1 MFHSILYIYYLETY
15 FIYGFFCTGMAAD
28 GGQDL
33 ITLTT
38 DKLSA
43 DGVSESVT
51 CPSCGAVS
59 LFIGQSSLRCILM
72 DHCFCLEL
80 VFFQ

>member
-1 MFHSILYIYYLETY
+1 MNVFC
-15 FIYGFFCTGMAAD
+15 FFKGMAAD
-28 GGQDL
+28 QGQDL

-43 DGVSESVT
+43 DGVSKSVT

-59 LFIGQSSLRCILM
+59 LFIGQSFVVGSLRLFRFGFLTDTYIFF
-72 DHCFCLEL
+72 CF
-80 VFFQ
+80 

>member
-1 MFHSILYIYYLETY
+1 
-15 FIYGFFCTGMAAD
+15 MAAD
-28 GGQDL
+28 VGQDL

-43 DGVSESVT
+43 DSVSQSVT

-59 LFIGQSSLRCILM
+59 LFIGQSLLRCITM
-72 DHCFCLEL
+72 DSLLLFRVGFLTATY
-80 VFFQ
+80 

>member
-1 MFHSILYIYYLETY
+1 
-15 FIYGFFCTGMAAD
+15 MAAD

-33 ITLTT
+33 ITLTV

-43 DGVSESVT
+43 DRVSESVT

-59 LFIGQSSLRCILM
+59 LFIGQSL
-72 DHCFCLEL
+72 
-80 VFFQ
+80 